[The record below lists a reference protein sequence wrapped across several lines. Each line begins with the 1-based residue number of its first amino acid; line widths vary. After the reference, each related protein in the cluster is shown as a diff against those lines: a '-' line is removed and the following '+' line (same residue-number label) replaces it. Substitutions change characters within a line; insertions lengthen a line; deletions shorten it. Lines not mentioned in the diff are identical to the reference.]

1 MSISSIA
8 AIAYGLLAAV
18 GGILGYANARSK
30 PSLMA
35 GLISGALLIAGG
47 VAHAQGLGWGWP
59 LSLVITIVLLIVF
72 AVRFWKTRTFMPAG
86 LMILAGVLAL
96 IGLWVG
102 Q

>member
-18 GGILGYANARSK
+18 GGILGYVNARSQ
-30 PSLMA
+30 PSLIS
-35 GLISGALLIAGG
+35 GLISGALLIAAG
-47 VAHAQGLGWGWP
+47 VAQARGIGWGWT

-72 AVRFWKTRTFMPAG
+72 AVRFWKTRKFMPAG
-86 LMILAGVLAL
+86 LMIVAGVLAL